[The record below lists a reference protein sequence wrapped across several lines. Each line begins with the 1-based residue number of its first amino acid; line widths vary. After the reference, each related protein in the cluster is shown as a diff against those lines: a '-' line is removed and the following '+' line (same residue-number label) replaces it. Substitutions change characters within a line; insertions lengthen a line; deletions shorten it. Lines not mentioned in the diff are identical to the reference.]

1 MVPRKEVMRATT
13 MTTFSDVI
21 CQRRLRL
28 LGLPDEIDNITG
40 ACRQKDVKGTHY
52 YQGSKIAVHYAA

>member
-1 MVPRKEVMRATT
+1 MRATT